1 MNISLNKYEDMVITD
16 HNIKAP
22 LNYDRPKD
30 KKINIFIRKVSRQES
45 FQKSLPYLIFFQG
58 GPGYESPRPISD
70 SGWIKR
76 ATEDYNVLLIDQR
89 GTGLSSPISSDS
101 IKNMEDNYLAEY
113 LSFFRADN
121 IIRDAEYIRENIFS
135 VNKWS
140 VLGQSFGGFCAI
152 NYLSFFPEHLDKV
165 FITGGIPPLNAHPD
179 EIYRATYKRVLKKN
193 KLFYEIFPQ
202 AKILSLIHI

>member
-1 MNISLNKYEDMVITD
+1 MNVNLNKYENMVITD
-16 HNIKAP
+16 HNIEVP
-22 LNYDRPKD
+22 LNYDKPEDR
-30 KKINIFIRKVSRQES
+30 KINIFIRKVSRQES
-45 FQKSLPYLIFFQG
+45 LQKSLPYLIFFQG

-89 GTGLSSPISSDS
+89 GTGLSSPICSDS

-140 VLGQSFGGFCAI
+140 VLGQSFGGFCAM
-152 NYLSFFPEHLDKV
+152 N
-165 FITGGIPPLNAHPD
+165 
-179 EIYRATYKRVLKKN
+179 
-193 KLFYEIFPQ
+193 
-202 AKILSLIHI
+202 LSLIHI

>member
-1 MNISLNKYEDMVITD
+1 MYSCF
-16 HNIKAP
+16 
-22 LNYDRPKD
+22 
-30 KKINIFIRKVSRQES
+30 NIFFWRVSRQES
-45 FQKSLPYLIFFQG
+45 LQNSLPYLIFFQG

-70 SGWIKR
+70 SGWIKK

-140 VLGQSFGGFCAI
+140 VIGQSFGGFCAM
-152 NYLSFFPEHLDKV
+152 NCLLYTSD
-165 FITGGIPPLNAHPD
+165 AAD
-179 EIYRATYKRVLKKN
+179 D
-193 KLFYEIFPQ
+193 
-202 AKILSLIHI
+202 S